1 MRITIALLLLLLVFP
16 ALQHSV
22 LAQIPDFC
30 NGRPCIQAGTFNIEW
45 LGTTDTSKH
54 KHRSKL
60 AVSRIADLIADT
72 LDLEIVVL
80 EEINSESE
88 EYEWL
93 SEFLE
98 NRGYA
103 LRSGTAGDEQRVVIA
118 FDTDEVS
125 LLNDD
130 NGEGVKEMNVRS
142 IFDLGGGCE
151 SSNLRLP
158 LYGKFRA
165 GEFDFVLIGVHLKS
179 QRKVDGA
186 DDPAQCSDDI
196 RRAQAQD
203 IVAALPD
210 VMSELNDQDVMIAG
224 DFNATLSDPSLS
236 PLLSSAGFA
245 SLTQSTRRA
254 QGSNSIS
261 YLKEPFQEIIDHVLI
276 RLANTTEWANRS
288 TFIFNPPAD
297 QTLLGK
303 YLKYTSDHAPVWTS
317 FFTDSN

>member
-1 MRITIALLLLLLVFP
+1 MRITIAFLLLLLVFP
-16 ALQHSV
+16 ALQRDV

-30 NGRPCIQAGTFNIEW
+30 NGRSCVQAGSFNIEW
-45 LGTTDTSKH
+45 FGATDTSHH

-72 LDLEIVVL
+72 LDLELVVL

-93 SEFLE
+93 SEFLK
-98 NRGYA
+98 NRGYE
-103 LRSGTAGDEQRVVIA
+103 LRSGTAGGEQRVVIA

-125 LLNDD
+125 LLNDN

-142 IFDLGGGCE
+142 SLDLGGGCQ

-158 LYGKFRA
+158 LYGKFKA
-165 GEFDFVLIGVHLKS
+165 GEFDFVLVGVHLKS

-186 DDPAQCSDDI
+186 DDPVQCADDI
-196 RRAQAQD
+196 RHAQAED
-203 IVAALPD
+203 IVAALPG
-210 VMSELNDQDVMIAG
+210 VMSALNDEDVLIAG

-236 PLLSSAGFA
+236 PLFSSGGFV
-245 SLTQSTRRA
+245 SLTQASRRG

-276 RLANTTEWANRS
+276 RLANTTEWANTS
-288 TFIFNPPAD
+288 TFIFNPPSN

-317 FFTDSN
+317 FFTDGN